1 MLPSSHL
8 LRRHVLVLALVSL
21 LWFAGTPLA
30 FGQAAPDAMAG
41 TATPTVFENPD
52 LVSRFGDVIT
62 ERDLAAH
69 LYLLASDLF
78 EGREATTRGQRLAS
92 KYLASQHRRI
102 GTTPY
107 GTFETDDE
115 NDLRRY
121 FQPFQLYSS
130 QLTSA
135 TLEATRDGEVVA
147 RSAFGPRLT
156 DGHSYLQFGT
166 LPALEA
172 GVVFAGYGIAD
183 EESDYNDFVA
193 LAEADVSAAGNWV
206 MIFTGEPTTTDGV
219 SLITGTEEASAWSTS
234 FWTKFRAMSMSGARG
249 FLIVGEVGADDEV
262 VRTDAQA
269 HADALAGRV
278 GSLSLNETGARRIMP
293 PAYVISSEFA
303 NMLLA
308 GTGQSVESLHQ
319 AIQRDRKPH
328 VLDLGDVTLAS
339 RLEHQQVALDTEN
352 VVAVVEG
359 TDPALRHEYVVLT
372 AHFDHEGIDPTLDG
386 DQVYNGADDDGSGT
400 VALLQIAEALQR
412 ARDEGYGP
420 RRSVMFLHVTAEEKG
435 LLGSQYYS
443 DVEPIVPLENT
454 VANLNIDMIGR
465 HDPTFPGDH
474 TDYVYIIGGDLIS
487 VDLHEINERVNDVLG
502 TRLELSDRF
511 NAPDD
516 PNQFYRRSDH
526 WHFAKHNIPFIFF
539 FTGTHE
545 DYHQVG
551 DTPDKIDY
559 PRLARISRLIYG
571 TTWQLA
577 NQPERPAVSGPG
589 FN

>member
-1 MLPSSHL
+1 MLTPSTIAQ
-8 LRRHVLVLALVSL
+8 RPLALYLTAL
-21 LWFAGTPLA
+21 LFAFSVGTL
-30 FGQAAPDAMAG
+30 QAQAPAETVAP
-41 TATPTVFENPD
+41 TPTVFENPD
-52 LVSRFGDVIT
+52 LATRFAEVIN
-62 ERDLAAH
+62 ERELAAH
-69 LYLLASDLF
+69 LYLIASDHF
-78 EGREATTRGQRLAS
+78 EGREATTRGQRLAA

-107 GTFETDDE
+107 GTFQTDDR

-121 FQPFQLYSS
+121 YQPFQLYS
-130 QLTSA
+130 QRLTSA
-135 TLEATRDGEVVA
+135 VLEASRGEAEVA
-147 RSAFGPRLT
+147 RSEFGPRET

-166 LPALEA
+166 TPELTG

-183 EESDYNDFVA
+183 ESGYNDFIA
-193 LAEADVSAAGNWV
+193 LAEADISAAGKWV
-206 MIFTGEPTTTDGV
+206 MIFPGEPLSADGT
-219 SLITGTEEASAWSTS
+219 SLITGTDEPSNWATS
-234 FWTKFRAMSMSGARG
+234 FWSKFRAMSMSGARG
-249 FLIVGEVGADDEV
+249 FLIVGDVGP
-262 VRTDAQA
+262 QA
-269 HADALAGRV
+269 EDMERATRLHADALADRV
-278 GSLSLNETGARRIMP
+278 GSLSLNADGARRIMP
-293 PAYVISSEFA
+293 PVYVVSSAFA
-303 NMLLA
+303 DRLLE
-308 GTGQSVESLHQ
+308 GSGESVRGLHD
-319 AIQRDRKPH
+319 AIQTSGEPR
-328 VLDLGDVTLAS
+328 VLDLGDIELTSTLS
-339 RLEHQQVALDTEN
+339 HEQVALDTEN

-359 TDPALRHEYVVLT
+359 TDPVLRHEYIVLT
-372 AHFDHEGIDPTLDG
+372 AHYDHEGIDPTLEG
-386 DQVYNGADDDGSGT
+386 DQIYSGADDDGSGT
-400 VALLQIAEALQR
+400 VALIQIAEALQR

-435 LLGSQYYS
+435 LLGAQYYA
-443 DVEPIVPLENT
+443 DYEPIVPLENT
-454 VANLNIDMIGR
+454 IANLNIDMIGR

-487 VDLHEINERVNDVLG
+487 TDLHEVNDRVNDVLG

-551 DTPDKIDY
+551 DTPEKIDY
-559 PRLARISRLIYG
+559 PRLERISRLIFG

-577 NQPERPAVSGPG
+577 NQDERPAVTGPG